1 MSEDLQ
7 IAYACPHYLRYERV
21 ALQNGIYI
29 TPTSPINGSG
39 LVEIK
44 RDGIVLEPQGNNREA
59 VLITPNVSP
68 FRVRST
74 SNVLTITT
82 TEGYTNTVTLPT
94 KIYTSKTLVLDLQNV
109 LGSILVEETSSKALK
124 FTDQKLGVGY
134 TLTGS
139 LLKALGFS
147 KQKQVVKTKKI
158 TPAWG
163 LTSRLNGYDVQF
175 KSNLVPEGLLE
186 ISYTTEKRYCRRC
199 GGTGV
204 ENDFRFGVDGDIQKV
219 RDTDLLYQNVAKILL
234 TEIGSNPYHA
244 WYGSNA
250 NRLIGQKNNAAVGVA
265 LRMSV
270 QQALDKFQKVQ
281 QDLKKVQYL
290 SQEERLMS
298 VQSVEVSA
306 LNGNATALLC
316 NVVVRS
322 GANRPVSVNIVFEV
336 PGSISLDG
344 SLT

>member
-1 MSEDLQ
+1 LISEIQSQ
-7 IAYACPHYLRYERV
+7 I
-21 ALQNGIYI
+21 G
-29 TPTSPINGSG
+29 
-39 LVEIK
+39 
-44 RDGIVLEPQGNNREA
+44 A
-59 VLITPNVSP
+59 VV
-68 FRVRST
+68 
-74 SNVLTITT
+74 
-82 TEGYTNTVTLPT
+82 
-94 KIYTSKTLVLDLQNV
+94 
-109 LGSILVEETSSKALK
+109 VEETTSKALR
-124 FTDQKLGVGY
+124 FSDQKLGIGF

-139 LLKALGFS
+139 LLKALGFK
-147 KQKQVVKTKKI
+147 KQKQVAKTKKA
-158 TPAWG
+158 TPTWG
-163 LTSRLNGYDVQF
+163 LVSRLNGHDIQF
-175 KSNLVPEGLLE
+175 KSKLEPEGLLE

-204 ENDFRFGVDGDIQKV
+204 ENDFRFGTDGDIQKV
-219 RDTDLLYQNVAKILL
+219 RDTDLLYQNIAKTLL

-250 NRLIGQKNNAAVGVA
+250 SRLIGQKNNASVGVA

-270 QQALDKFQKVQ
+270 QQALDKLQKMQ
-281 QDLKKVQYL
+281 QDLKRVQYL

-322 GANRPVSVNIVFEV
+322 GANRQVSVNIVFEV

-344 SLT
+344 V